1 MGDFLSAQRIATTTN
16 TEGTAPTPT
25 KEDGGTV
32 HATPQISMVITDQ
45 ITMARLVRVAAVP
58 LASIT
63 TIGGARAN
71 IGTTSH
77 SKSRGSCS
85 ANKKVDMI
93 FFGICLQGCL
103 LPVFSLMIIQSYGG
117 QYCNAL
123 KMFIIIFFL
132 FY

>member
-25 KEDGGTV
+25 REDGGTV

-93 FFGICLQGCL
+93 FLASVSRGVCY
-103 LPVFSLMIIQSYGG
+103 P
-117 QYCNAL
+117 
-123 KMFIIIFFL
+123 FFR
-132 FY
+132 